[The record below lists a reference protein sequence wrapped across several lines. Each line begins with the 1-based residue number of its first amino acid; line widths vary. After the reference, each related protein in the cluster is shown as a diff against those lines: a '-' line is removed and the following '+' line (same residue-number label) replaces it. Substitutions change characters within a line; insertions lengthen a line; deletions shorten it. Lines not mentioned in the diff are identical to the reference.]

1 MTAGPDLFARCVAA
15 VSQQA
20 ETELERRGVTLE
32 TADQWEQ
39 ITYAEDL
46 MTFAGDVLYKVE
58 CRARDG
64 SDGFCVEAVLN
75 DGGTVVDIVV
85 TAQNK
90 GRASDDN
97 VSSGELFAQ

>member
-1 MTAGPDLFARCVAA
+1 MTAGADLFAKCVTA

-39 ITYAEDL
+39 ISYAEDL
-46 MTFAGDVLYKVE
+46 MTFAGDVIYKIE

-64 SDGFCVEAVLN
+64 SDWFEVQAVLN

-85 TAQNK
+85 TRPAQGQK
-90 GRASDDN
+90 
-97 VSSGELFAQ
+97 

>member
-1 MTAGPDLFARCVAA
+1 MTAAGSDLFAQCVTA

-20 ETELERRGVTLE
+20 ETELERRGVTPE

-64 SDGFCVEAVLN
+64 SDWFQVQAVLN
-75 DGGTVVDIVV
+75 AGGAAVDIFV
-85 TAQNK
+85 TTPAK
-90 GRASDDN
+90 GQ
-97 VSSGELFAQ
+97 E